1 MSSASVQVLRTLSSA
16 GKDDSDDDGYDDDD
30 DNDDNNLDDG
40 NDNDNYP
47 DLKIVSDKMCA
58 TMMVTMAMMY

>member
-40 NDNDNYP
+40 NDNDLH
-47 DLKIVSDKMCA
+47 LKIVWDKMCA